1 MVNKKVSKLKWIKIV
16 KFAKTVNN
24 KDILDLLVD
33 VLESSNIMIE
43 KLSSQ
48 CKLAEKRWKQN
59 NWLKIDWWVID
70 Q

>member
-1 MVNKKVSKLKWIKIV
+1 MP
-16 KFAKTVNN
+16 VNN